1 MSKVEAW
8 LKFEARRRPMLSRE
22 EERDLARRA
31 RAGDQK
37 AVTCL
42 VGSHLRLII
51 WVAERYGGPGSA
63 KADLVQEGCV
73 GLMQALHRFN
83 PDKGARFSTYCIW
96 WIKAAIQEHA
106 MRSWSLVRIG
116 TTSAQKTQF
125 FDLRRL
131 SAVLN
136 ETGDSLSDK
145 GVCRVALMLRVS
157 QRHVRRMEQ
166 RFVGPDYSL
175 NDIGEPGNAEEWVNR
190 LPDLAPTPDQR
201 REERNNLRVRRG
213 LLTAGLAELTKR
225 EVSVI
230 RSRYLSSDV
239 KKTLESVSKELG
251 LLKERVRQ
259 IEVRAMTKLRAFIL
273 PKVDGLGAFWVY
285 SPNMDMLVTIL
296 YGRHSVDFHSMAD
309 QQRVPT

>member
-51 WVAERYGGPGSA
+51 RVAERYGGPGLA

-73 GLMQALHRFN
+73 GLMQALNRFN

-116 TTSAQKTQF
+116 TTSAQKTLF

-157 QRHVRRMEQ
+157 QRTCSPNGAA
-166 RFVGPDYSL
+166 FC
-175 NDIGEPGNAEEWVNR
+175 
-190 LPDLAPTPDQR
+190 
-201 REERNNLRVRRG
+201 
-213 LLTAGLAELTKR
+213 
-225 EVSVI
+225 
-230 RSRYLSSDV
+230 RSRLFS
-239 KKTLESVSKELG
+239 
-251 LLKERVRQ
+251 Q
-259 IEVRAMTKLRAFIL
+259 
-273 PKVDGLGAFWVY
+273 
-285 SPNMDMLVTIL
+285 
-296 YGRHSVDFHSMAD
+296 RH
-309 QQRVPT
+309 RRTGKR

>member
-8 LKFEARRRPMLSRE
+8 LKFEARRQPMLWRE
-22 EERDLARRA
+22 EERDFARRA

-83 PDKGARFSTYCIW
+83 PDKGARFSMYSIW

-116 TTSAQKTQF
+116 TTSAQKILF
-125 FDLRRL
+125 FNLRRL
-131 SAVLN
+131 RAVLN

-145 GVCRVALMLRVS
+145 GVCSVARMLRVS
-157 QRHVRRMEQ
+157 QRDVRPMEL
-166 RFVGPDYSL
+166 RFVGP
-175 NDIGEPGNAEEWVNR
+175 G
-190 LPDLAPTPDQR
+190 
-201 REERNNLRVRRG
+201 
-213 LLTAGLAELTKR
+213 
-225 EVSVI
+225 
-230 RSRYLSSDV
+230 
-239 KKTLESVSKELG
+239 
-251 LLKERVRQ
+251 
-259 IEVRAMTKLRAFIL
+259 
-273 PKVDGLGAFWVY
+273 
-285 SPNMDMLVTIL
+285 
-296 YGRHSVDFHSMAD
+296 
-309 QQRVPT
+309 